1 MKQKLLAATKPAQIK
16 GVYDLLVPREVQA
29 KYCGKGKGKNNREA
43 VPIEIYSAM
52 KGVCVSFFSSSFS
65 YDDTFFFFF
74 PDFFSSMWGADY
86 SVMITEAIN
95 DKACQ
100 ARSDISKKNKK
111 ASTPENIT

>member
-52 KGVCVSFFSSSFS
+52 KGVCVFFSFFSH
-65 YDDTFFFFF
+65 DDTFFFRLLFF
-74 PDFFSSMWGADY
+74 HVG
-86 SVMITEAIN
+86 
-95 DKACQ
+95 
-100 ARSDISKKNKK
+100 R
-111 ASTPENIT
+111 